1 MQKYMDSR
9 FETMM
14 DEVNHHEFGIDT
26 KSANMDILKKK
37 RNLERMEEVESET
50 EEEFEPRYSPVCTS

>member
-26 KSANMDILKKK
+26 KIANMDILKKK
-37 RNLERMEEVESET
+37 RTLERCEQIEEEEEVIERDQSL
-50 EEEFEPRYSPVCTS
+50 CTS